1 MASKAAPPRQAV
13 FLVGGL
19 GTRLGELTRATPKP
33 LVEVAGRPFLDWL
46 VDEVLRQGVRE
57 VVLLSGYRAAQI
69 EAAMAR
75 LASQGISLIHSVEP
89 EPLGTAGALVHAR
102 AHLADE
108 FLLLNGDSLFRIDLA
123 DLARPGDPTA
133 VTRLSLRREADA
145 ARYGSVQLDGERV
158 TGFSE
163 KQTAQTPTP
172 GLINGGVYWMRRE
185 AIDALPPGP
194 CSLERDVLPFLVSA
208 GRVEGRIY
216 DAPFIDI
223 GVPESL
229 ALAQTYVPRAL
240 GA

>member
-1 MASKAAPPRQAV
+1 MGPDAPRQAV

-46 VDEVLRQGVRE
+46 VDETLRQGVRE

-75 LASQGISLIHSVEP
+75 LADRGVSLIHSVEP

-102 AHLADE
+102 QYLAED

-123 DLARPGDPTA
+123 DLTRPDDPE
-133 VTRLSLRREADA
+133 VLVRLALRREADA
-145 ARYGSVQLDGERV
+145 GRYGSVRLEGERV
-158 TGFSE
+158 SGFAE
-163 KQTAQTPTP
+163 KLAAETPAE
-172 GLINGGVYWMRRE
+172 GLINGGVYWMRRA
-185 AIDALPPGP
+185 AIEALPPGP
-194 CSLERDVLPFLVSA
+194 CSLERDVLPALVAA
-208 GRVEGRIY
+208 GRVQGRIY

-223 GVPESL
+223 GLPESL
-229 ALAQTYVPRAL
+229 ALAQTYVPAAL
-240 GA
+240 KA